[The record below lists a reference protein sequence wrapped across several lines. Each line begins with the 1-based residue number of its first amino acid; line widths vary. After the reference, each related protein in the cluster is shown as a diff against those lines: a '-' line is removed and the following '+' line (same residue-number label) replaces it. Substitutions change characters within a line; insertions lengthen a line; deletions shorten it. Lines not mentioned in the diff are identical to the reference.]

1 MGESI
6 FSDFLEH
13 TTRGGMDLADR
24 SDVLDVKRLRAAGEG
39 LFLASFQVA
48 YLARLA
54 RGQIGVA
61 PGPLAVMIRIGPD
74 YLRHAEPL
82 ETVQVGNQ
90 EFFHPNYRWPV
101 LCVGELRPGMP
112 LATLLRHIFEIVTYQ
127 NYATDDGLD
136 PVACARLREEPE
148 LIDRLPRPP
157 RLLRRR
163 LEIEHSE
170 LHVDSQPNPSAR
182 PQPERGDLER

>member
-6 FSDFLEH
+6 LTDFLEY
-13 TTRGGMDLADR
+13 TTRAALDLADQ
-24 SDVLDVKRLRAAGEG
+24 SDVLEVARLPMAGAG
-39 LFLASFQVA
+39 LFLARFQVA
-48 YLARLA
+48 HLARRQ

-61 PGPLAVMIRIGPD
+61 HGPLTVMIRIGPD

-90 EFFHPNYRWPV
+90 DFWHPNFRWPV
-101 LCVGELRPGMP
+101 LCVGSLRPGMALP
-112 LATLLRHIFEIVTYQ
+112 TLLRHIFEIVTYQ

-136 PVACARLREEPE
+136 PEACSRLRDQPT
-148 LIDRLPRPP
+148 LLDCLPRTP

-163 LEIEHSE
+163 IEIHHAE
-170 LHVDSQPNPSAR
+170 LDVRSTLPPIEQASA
-182 PQPERGDLER
+182 ERRGAGQ